1 MSPLVREH
9 RRSRPCAST
18 PRTAHPAFLV
28 DDLPGAALDKGIRRA
43 AAALPAVRAWPNG
56 RPFPGVEFARL
67 KIRNGST

>member
-1 MSPLVREH
+1 
-9 RRSRPCAST
+9 
-18 PRTAHPAFLV
+18 V